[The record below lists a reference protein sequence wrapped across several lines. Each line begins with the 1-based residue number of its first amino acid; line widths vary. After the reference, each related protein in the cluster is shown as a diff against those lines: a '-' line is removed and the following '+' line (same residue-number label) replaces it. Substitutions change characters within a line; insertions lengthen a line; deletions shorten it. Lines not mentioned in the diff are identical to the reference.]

1 MGMPVLILG
10 ESGSGKSTS
19 LRNFPPEKVAVLN
32 VASKPLPFKNKPMV
46 RNGVDYNSI
55 NNSLQKNAM
64 KAYVID
70 DVQYLM
76 SFEFFD
82 HARETGYQKFTNLGK
97 NFYDMMMNIRNC
109 TSEDTI
115 VYLLGHVEQVA
126 DNRQKMKTIEKM
138 LDEKLT
144 IEDLCTIVLWC
155 KAQLENKTVT
165 HKFVTQT
172 DGMTTAKSPMDMF
185 GDLEIDNDLYLVD
198 KTIREFYGFAQL

>member
-32 VASKPLPFKNKPMV
+32 VASKPLPFKNKLMV

-126 DNRQKMKTIEKM
+126 DGRQKMKTIGKM

-144 IEDLCTIVLWC
+144 IEGLCTIVLWC
-155 KAQLENKTVT
+155 KSELENKTVT
-165 HKFVTQT
+165 YKFVTQT

>member
-19 LRNFPPEKVAVLN
+19 LRNFPPDKVAVLN
-32 VASKPLPFKNKPMV
+32 VASKPLPFKNKLMV
-46 RNGVDYNSI
+46 RNGVNYNSI
-55 NNSLQKNAM
+55 NSSLQKNAM

-126 DNRQKMKTIEKM
+126 DNKQKMKTIGKM

-144 IEDLCTIVLWC
+144 IEGLCTIVLWC

-165 HKFVTQT
+165 HKFVTET
-172 DGMTTAKSPMDMF
+172 DGMTTAKSRMDMF

>member
-32 VASKPLPFKNKPMV
+32 VASKPLPFKNKLMV

-126 DNRQKMKTIEKM
+126 DGRQKMKTIGKM

-144 IEDLCTIVLWC
+144 IEGLCTIVLWC
-155 KAQLENKTVT
+155 KSELENKTVT
-165 HKFVTQT
+165 YKFVTQT
-172 DGMTTAKSPMDMF
+172 DGMTTAKSPMEMF
-185 GDLEIDNDLYLVD
+185 EDLEIDNDLYLVD

>member
-32 VASKPLPFKNKPMV
+32 VASKPLPFKNKLMV

-76 SFEFFD
+76 SFEFFN
-82 HARETGYQKFTNLGK
+82 HACEAGYQKFTNLGK

-126 DNRQKMKTIEKM
+126 DGKQKMKTIGKM

-144 IEDLCTIVLWC
+144 IEGLCTIVLWC
-155 KAQLENKTVT
+155 KAQLENKSVT
-165 HKFVTQT
+165 YKFITQT
-172 DGMTTAKSPMDMF
+172 DGVTTAKSPMEMF

>member
-32 VASKPLPFKNKPMV
+32 VASKPLPFKNKLMV

-55 NNSLQKNAM
+55 NSSLQKNAM

-126 DNRQKMKTIEKM
+126 DGRQKMKTIGKM
-138 LDEKLT
+138 LDEKLR
-144 IEDLCTIVLWC
+144 IEGLCTIVLWC
-155 KAQLENKTVT
+155 KAQLENKSVT
-165 HKFVTQT
+165 YKFITQT
-172 DGMTTAKSPMDMF
+172 DGVTTAKSPMDMF

>member
-32 VASKPLPFKNKPMV
+32 VASKPLPFKNKLMV

-55 NNSLQKNAM
+55 NSSLQKNAM

-126 DNRQKMKTIEKM
+126 DGKQKMKTIGKM

-144 IEDLCTIVLWC
+144 IEGLCTIVLWC
-155 KAQLENKTVT
+155 KAQLENKSVT
-165 HKFVTQT
+165 YKFITQT
-172 DGMTTAKSPMDMF
+172 DGVTTAKSPMDMF

>member
-32 VASKPLPFKNKPMV
+32 VASKPLPFKNKLMV
-46 RNGVDYNSI
+46 RNGVDYKSI

-76 SFEFFD
+76 SFEFFE
-82 HARETGYQKFTNLGK
+82 HACETGYQKFTNLGK

-109 TSEDTI
+109 TSNDTI

-126 DNRQKMKTIEKM
+126 DGKQKMKTIGKM

-144 IEDLCTIVLWC
+144 IEGLCTIVLWC
-155 KAQLENKTVT
+155 KSELENKTVT

-172 DGMTTAKSPMDMF
+172 DGMTTAKSPMEMF

>member
-32 VASKPLPFKNKPMV
+32 VASKPLPFKNKLMV

-115 VYLLGHVEQVA
+115 VYLLGHVEQVT
-126 DNRQKMKTIEKM
+126 DGRQKMKTIGKM

-144 IEDLCTIVLWC
+144 IEGLCTIVLWC
-155 KAQLENKTVT
+155 KSELENKTVT
-165 HKFVTQT
+165 YKFVTQT
-172 DGMTTAKSPMDMF
+172 DGMTTAKSPMEMF

>member
-32 VASKPLPFKNKPMV
+32 VASKPLPFKNKLMV
-46 RNGVDYNSI
+46 RNGVNYNSI

-126 DNRQKMKTIEKM
+126 DGRQKMKTIGKM

-144 IEDLCTIVLWC
+144 IEGLCTIVLWC
-155 KAQLENKTVT
+155 KSELENKTVT
-165 HKFVTQT
+165 YKFVTQT
-172 DGMTTAKSPMDMF
+172 DGTTTAKSPMGMF
-185 GDLEIDNDLYLVD
+185 EDLEIDNDLYLVD

>member
-32 VASKPLPFKNKPMV
+32 VASKPLPFKNKLMV

-55 NNSLQKNAM
+55 NSSLQKNAM

-126 DNRQKMKTIEKM
+126 DGRQKMKTIGKM

-144 IEDLCTIVLWC
+144 IEGLCTIVLWC
-155 KAQLENKTVT
+155 KSELENKTVT
-165 HKFVTQT
+165 YKFVTQT

>member
-32 VASKPLPFKNKPMV
+32 VASKPLPFKNKLMV

-115 VYLLGHVEQVA
+115 VYLLGHVEQFA
-126 DNRQKMKTIEKM
+126 DGKQKMKTIGKM

-144 IEDLCTIVLWC
+144 IEGLCTIVLWC
-155 KAQLENKTVT
+155 KSELENKTVT

-172 DGMTTAKSPMDMF
+172 DGMTTAKSPMEMF

>member
-19 LRNFPPEKVAVLN
+19 LRNFPPDKVAVLN
-32 VASKPLPFKNKPMV
+32 VASKPLPFKNKLMV

-97 NFYDMMMNIRNC
+97 NFYDMMKNIRNC

-126 DNRQKMKTIEKM
+126 DGKQKMKTIGKM

-144 IEDLCTIVLWC
+144 IEGLCTIVLWC
-155 KAQLENKTVT
+155 KSELENKTVT
-165 HKFVTQT
+165 YKFVTQT
-172 DGMTTAKSPMDMF
+172 DGMTTAKSPMEMF

>member
-32 VASKPLPFKNKPMV
+32 VASKPLPFKNKLMV

-76 SFEFFD
+76 SFEFFE
-82 HARETGYQKFTNLGK
+82 HACETGYQKFTNLGK

-115 VYLLGHVEQVA
+115 VYLLGHVEQVT
-126 DNRQKMKTIEKM
+126 DGRQKMKTIGKM

-144 IEDLCTIVLWC
+144 IEGLCTIVLWC
-155 KAQLENKTVT
+155 KSELENKTVT
-165 HKFVTQT
+165 YKFVTQT
-172 DGMTTAKSPMDMF
+172 DGMTTAKSPMEMF

>member
-1 MGMPVLILG
+1 MGVPVLILG
-10 ESGSGKSTS
+10 ASGSGKSAS
-19 LRNFPPEKVAVLN
+19 LRNFDPAEVGVFN
-32 VASKPLPFKNKPMV
+32 VASKPLPFRKKLKLVNGNSYERIKEGLSKNK
-46 RNGVDYNSI
+46 
-55 NNSLQKNAM
+55 L

-126 DNRQKMKTIEKM
+126 DGRQKMKTIGKM

-144 IEDLCTIVLWC
+144 IEGLCTIVLWC
-155 KAQLENKTVT
+155 KSELENKTVT
-165 HKFVTQT
+165 YKFVTQT
-172 DGMTTAKSPMDMF
+172 DGMTTAKSPMGMF
-185 GDLEIDNDLYLVD
+185 EDLEIDNDLYLVD

>member
-32 VASKPLPFKNKPMV
+32 VASKPLPFKNKLMV

-126 DNRQKMKTIEKM
+126 DGRQKMKTIGKM

-144 IEDLCTIVLWC
+144 IEGLCTIDLWC
-155 KAQLENKTVT
+155 KSELENKTVT
-165 HKFVTQT
+165 YKFVTQT

>member
-19 LRNFPPEKVAVLN
+19 LRNFPPDKVAVLN
-32 VASKPLPFKNKPMV
+32 VASKPLPFKNKLMV
-46 RNGVDYNSI
+46 RNGVDYKSI
-55 NNSLQKNAM
+55 NSSLQKNAM

-97 NFYDMMMNIRNC
+97 NFYDMMKNIRNC

-126 DNRQKMKTIEKM
+126 DGKQKMKTIGKM

-144 IEDLCTIVLWC
+144 IEGLCTIVLWC
-155 KAQLENKTVT
+155 KSELENKTVT
-165 HKFVTQT
+165 YKFVTQT
-172 DGMTTAKSPMDMF
+172 DGMTTAKSPMEMF

>member
-19 LRNFPPEKVAVLN
+19 LRNFPADKVAVLN
-32 VASKPLPFKNKPMV
+32 VASKPLPFRNELMV
-46 RNGVDYNSI
+46 RNGATYDKI
-55 NNSLQKNAM
+55 NTALQKNTM

-76 SFEFFD
+76 SFEFFE
-82 HARETGYQKFTNLGK
+82 HARETGFQKFTNLGK
-97 NFYDMMMNIRNC
+97 NFFDMMMNIKNL

-115 VYLLGHVEQVA
+115 VYLLSHVEQQS
-126 DNRQKMKTIEKM
+126 DGKQKMKTIGKM

-144 IEDLCTIVLWC
+144 IEGLCTVVLWC
-155 KAQLENKTVT
+155 KSALENKTVT

-172 DGMTTAKSPMDMF
+172 DGTTTAKSPMDMF
-185 GDLEIDNDLYLVD
+185 ADLEIDNDLYSVD
-198 KTIREFYGFAQL
+198 KIIRNFYGFEKL